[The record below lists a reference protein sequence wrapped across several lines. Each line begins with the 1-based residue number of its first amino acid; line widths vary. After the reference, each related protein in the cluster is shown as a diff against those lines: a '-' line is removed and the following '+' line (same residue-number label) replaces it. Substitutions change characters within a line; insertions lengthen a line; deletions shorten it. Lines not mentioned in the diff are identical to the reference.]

1 MSLAFLSLRSVDW
14 RMVLGL
20 VSTLFILLFFYH
32 TNYFAKA
39 IPYRHVFIT
48 WQTHIAHQKIFGLID
63 SIVKKDTGSSLRW
76 HHLHVDPLEELTGIL
91 HLVGDQ
97 HGGQAKGSLGSP
109 SFGMS
114 HSVIDLGLHLK
125 IIAAQL
131 PQRNDLHEPHC
142 TLVDLDVFDHLH
154 YIFRLC
160 TIHFYQ
166 NIHQKAIPET
176 VKNKIWSLACVE
188 HPDFEHCLWDIEVEG
203 GKTAASMLEYSVL
216 FSTNFLD

>member
-1 MSLAFLSLRSVDW
+1 MSLAFLSLRLVDW

-39 IPYRHVFIT
+39 IPYCCVFIT
-48 WQTHIAHQKIFGLID
+48 WQTHIAHQKIFGLIY
-63 SIVKKDTGSSLRW
+63 SIVKEDTGSSLCW
-76 HHLHVDPLEELTGIL
+76 HHLHADSLEELTGIL

-114 HSVIDLGLHLK
+114 HIVIGLGLHLK
-125 IIAAQL
+125 TIATQL
-131 PQRNDLHEPHC
+131 PQHNDLHEPHH

-154 YIFRLC
+154 RIFSLC
-160 TIHFYQ
+160 TVHFYQ
-166 NIHQKAIPET
+166 NIRQKALPET
-176 VKNKIWSLACVE
+176 VKNNMSGMC
-188 HPDFEHCLWDIEVEG
+188 G
-203 GKTAASMLEYSVL
+203 ASWFWALSVRHWGWR
-216 FSTNFLD
+216 